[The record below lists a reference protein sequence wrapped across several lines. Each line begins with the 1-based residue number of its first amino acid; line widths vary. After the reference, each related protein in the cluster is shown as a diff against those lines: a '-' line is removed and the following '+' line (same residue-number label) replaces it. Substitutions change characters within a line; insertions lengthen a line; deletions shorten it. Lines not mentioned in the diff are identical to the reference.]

1 MHVWEDV
8 GSWGGGHRYTSANIS
23 THGGGCVHSQAHE
36 YSTTGTQEGMQV
48 GGHEHMSANMGNT
61 GGHSG
66 GWAQEHRWAH
76 LGTHGQEGSGTRVHT
91 RACGWANTGTHLGT
105 WMGQGHAGEQTWAHM
120 LIVVQTHIH
129 TCRCANTGVHAV
141 ASAHTHA
148 LVQSCAQSTHAHL
161 HSFADICEHSCKHV
175 DTCAATPAHLWP
187 CTHKCQSLV
196 HIFPPHTH
204 VMCVPAGQEDGL
216 MC

>member
-1 MHVWEDV
+1 M
-8 GSWGGGHRYTSANIS
+8 
-23 THGGGCVHSQAHE
+23 HSQAHE

-66 GWAQEHRWAH
+66 GWVQEHRWAH

-91 RACGWANTGTHLGT
+91 WACGWANTGTHLGT
-105 WMGQGHAGEQTWAHM
+105 WMGQGHAGVQTWAHM
-120 LIVVQTHIH
+120 LIVVQTQGHVCKH
-129 TCRCANTGVHAV
+129 TFTHAGVQIQVYMQSHL
-141 ASAHTHA
+141 HTHTH
-148 LVQSCAQSTHAHL
+148 SCSHVHSQHTHICTVL
-161 HSFADICEHSCKHV
+161 QTCEHSCKHV